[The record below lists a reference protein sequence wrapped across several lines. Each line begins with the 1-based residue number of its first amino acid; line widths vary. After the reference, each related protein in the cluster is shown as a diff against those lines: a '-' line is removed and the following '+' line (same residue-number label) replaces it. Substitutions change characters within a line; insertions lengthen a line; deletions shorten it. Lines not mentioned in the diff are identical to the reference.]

1 MLQKGPSSNLRE
13 KLILVAIF
21 IVMFTLA
28 TLVLEWRDGNLP

>member
-1 MLQKGPSSNLRE
+1 MLQEKPPSEIKE

-28 TLVLEWRDGNLP
+28 TLVLEWRG